1 MKVLG
6 LIGGMSWESS
16 AHYYRLINEG
26 VRAAR
31 SSASAQCI
39 LWSFDFPKSR
49 PCNMPGTGRSVGAY
63 GRCGK
68 GA

>member
-31 SSASAQCI
+31 
-39 LWSFDFPKSR
+39 LL
-49 PCNMPGTGRSVGAY
+49 GLGAMHPVVF
-63 GRCGK
+63 
-68 GA
+68 